1 MFERNIRFKKV
12 LDHLYSTGQVAD
24 QQELSK
30 RTGINES
37 TISRILNNKVR
48 QPSPDTIKKLVDKF
62 PEINASFIRCEDE
75 HLSDDISA
83 TQNVDT
89 SSMVNAIIASHNVAL
104 SAKDEVIKCLKREIE
119 VKDRLIE
126 FLHKRIAQLEH
137 PSASIGL
144 VADESVQMFP
154 HKNVE

>member
-30 RTGINES
+30 RTGIHES

-62 PEINASFIRCEDE
+62 PEINASFVRCEDDE
-75 HLSDDISA
+75 LSINSNSA
-83 TQNVDT
+83 AAQNVD
-89 SSMVNAIIASHNVAL
+89 SSSLLNAIIASHNVAL
-104 SAKDEVIKCLKREIE
+104 AAKDEAIKCLKREIAQ
-119 VKDRLIE
+119 KDELIA
-126 FLHKRIAQLEH
+126 FLHKRIAELEH
-137 PSASIGL
+137 SSASIGL
-144 VADESVQMFP
+144 VADESCQTFP
-154 HKNVE
+154 HKK